1 MWRRKTLAGYNSGT
15 MASLLRRV
23 GEATIA
29 EWTELTLVLSLNHG
43 GCMPGVIPDSEPRDS
58 DELLSS
64 FLCCSWLCP
73 PECLTVGQL
82 LLSVCVGEGGG

>member
-1 MWRRKTLAGYNSGT
+1 
-15 MASLLRRV
+15 
-23 GEATIA
+23 
-29 EWTELTLVLSLNHG
+29 
-43 GCMPGVIPDSEPRDS
+43 MPGVIPDSEPRDS